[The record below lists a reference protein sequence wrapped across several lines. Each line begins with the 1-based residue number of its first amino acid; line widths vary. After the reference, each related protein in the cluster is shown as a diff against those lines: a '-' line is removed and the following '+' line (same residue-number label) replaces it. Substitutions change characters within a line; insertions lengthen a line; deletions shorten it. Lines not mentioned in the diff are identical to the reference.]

1 MQKKLIAL
9 AIAGIVAAP
18 AFAADNVT
26 IYGVAGAYL
35 QSMKTDVTTTAT
47 GATVNT
53 SVSQVQTDGES
64 GSRIGFKGTEDL
76 GGGLK
81 ANFVVESSYAIDTA
95 GDVSSSGAIGLGN
108 RQAYVGLSG
117 NWGAVNLGRQYSSE
131 FYHMA
136 VREVWG
142 YADWSA
148 LLGAGMAADT
158 RISNS
163 ISYTSPSFSGFSGRL
178 HYGFS
183 EGTVAPK
190 NAGQTTGLNLDYAN
204 GPLWVGY
211 GYLTKNVDTAAAAAV
226 NGSCINN
233 TTGVWS
239 ATVGAACPAGNTSLV
254 AGSAAVA
261 AASGSNTWNS
271 LGASYDFGMAKVSGS
286 WQTRKAGIGGAKKNS
301 WQLGANFKAG
311 ANGAVIV
318 QFAQTNDKA
327 VADTDAKAWALG
339 YQHTMSKRTNLVVGA
354 SSVDQSGAAA
364 TTTDTRK
371 YFGGIRHTF

>member
-35 QSMKTDVTTTAT
+35 QSLKTDVTTTAT

-81 ANFVVESSYAIDTA
+81 ANFVIESALAMDAAGTTA
-95 GDVSSSGAIGLGN
+95 ASGVTGLGN

-148 LLGAGMAADT
+148 SAAPAGM
-158 RISNS
+158 RLRRH
-163 ISYTSPSFSGFSGRL
+163 PHQQFHRL
-178 HYGFS
+178 H
-183 EGTVAPK
+183 
-190 NAGQTTGLNLDYAN
+190 
-204 GPLWVGY
+204 
-211 GYLTKNVDTAAAAAV
+211 
-226 NGSCINN
+226 
-233 TTGVWS
+233 
-239 ATVGAACPAGNTSLV
+239 
-254 AGSAAVA
+254 
-261 AASGSNTWNS
+261 
-271 LGASYDFGMAKVSGS
+271 
-286 WQTRKAGIGGAKKNS
+286 
-301 WQLGANFKAG
+301 
-311 ANGAVIV
+311 
-318 QFAQTNDKA
+318 FAQLQRLLRPS
-327 VADTDAKAWALG
+327 ALWL
-339 YQHTMSKRTNLVVGA
+339 QR
-354 SSVDQSGAAA
+354 
-364 TTTDTRK
+364 
-371 YFGGIRHTF
+371 RHSCSEERWSNHRSES